1 MIKKLKIENFK
12 CWKNTGEIELAP
24 LTVFF
29 GGNSSG
35 KSSIGQFLMM
45 LKQSAAS
52 ADRKSVF
59 FSGDDKSAVNVGL
72 PRQYVF
78 NGKVEDGIKFS
89 YSWDVNTRVINALT
103 KKENKY
109 KSITFES
116 EVKAS
121 TGEQNL
127 EVNRIKYSIADD
139 HDVIYEFGIKKKETN
154 SKEANSKGRN
164 YEFSDNGI
172 YGLVRS
178 RGRVW
183 ALPAPIKFYGFPDE
197 CNAYYQNADIL
208 QELNLQQDKLFDG
221 VFYLGP
227 LRKKAARW
235 YAWDG
240 SRPASVGYDGAQA
253 INAYLAA
260 SGDEKNLYNFA
271 SKANKHKFTWVIAE
285 MLKKMGLVYD
295 FKTNL
300 VAENRQEYEVKV
312 QVNKESEL
320 VDILDVGT
328 GISQVLPVVIQLFY
342 APANSTIIME
352 QPELHLHPSA
362 QAGLADVM
370 IDAIHARCNA
380 NPLNTQLIIESHSEH
395 FLRRIQRRI
404 AEGKLDASECRCY
417 FVNHN
422 GQSSSLELLDIDL
435 FGYIR
440 NWPQDFFGDLDG
452 DIIAQVEAGFAK
464 SR

>member
-24 LTVFF
+24 LTVFL

-103 KKENKY
+103 MKDNKS

>member
-78 NGKVEDGIKFS
+78 NGKVEEGIKFS
-89 YSWDVNTRVINALT
+89 YSWDVNTRVTNALT
-103 KKENKY
+103 EEESIY
-109 KSITFES
+109 KSITFKS

-121 TGEQNL
+121 PGEQNL
-127 EVNRIKYSIADD
+127 EVNRIQYSITDD
-139 HDVIYEFGIKKKETN
+139 HDVTYEFGIERKET
-154 SKEANSKGRN
+154 SSKGRN
-164 YEFSDNGI
+164 YVFTDNKK

-178 RGRVW
+178 RGRAW

-197 CNAYYQNADIL
+197 CNAYYQNSDIL
-208 QELNLQQDKLFDG
+208 QELNLQQDKLFDS

-227 LRKKAARW
+227 LRRKAARW

-260 SGDEKNLYNFA
+260 SEDEKKLYNFA
-271 SKANKHKFTWVIAE
+271 SKTYKREFTWVIAE

-404 AEGKLDASECRCY
+404 AEGKLDDSECRCY

-435 FGYIR
+435 FGNIA
-440 NWPQDFFGDLDG
+440 NWPQNFFGDLDG
-452 DIIAQVEAGFAK
+452 DIIAQAKAGFAK